1 MNIRFRLFFFLS
13 FELLVN
19 FRFELVGHLII
30 FIEEEMSER
39 EREREREKKRKEE
52 ENYDYSLEK
61 RSLK

>member
-30 FIEEEMSER
+30 FIEEEMSEK
-39 EREREREKKRKEE
+39 EREREKKRKEE